1 MPNERLPKTLAVVG
15 FVCFVCSLLVSTS
28 AVLLR
33 PYQQQNRV
41 AERARLIREI
51 LGNVPGLEELV
62 EGLGSIRVETRLVEL
77 ESGAFV
83 EDGDSDTFD
92 ARAAAKD
99 PERSRAVPPER
110 DLAGLGRIARA
121 AVVHLVLEG
130 KRVKLVILP
139 VHGEGFVSTL
149 YGYLAL
155 DGDLNLI
162 RSLVFFEHA
171 ETPGLGAQI
180 EDPRWLAKW
189 RGKLV
194 RDAEGRIRIRVAP
207 GAVAP
212 DAPDAAHEVDGLT
225 GATYTAEGVTNLL
238 QFWLGE
244 DGFGPFLRRLEAH
257 GGEE

>member
-15 FVCFVCSLLVSTS
+15 FVCFACSLLVSTS

-33 PYQQQNRV
+33 PYQQQNRA

-51 LGNVPGLEELV
+51 LGDVPGLEEFV

-83 EDGDSDTFD
+83 EDGDPDAFD
-92 ARAAAKD
+92 ARAAAED

-110 DLAGLGRIARA
+110 DLAGLGHIARG

-130 KRVKLVILP
+130 ARVELVVLP

-149 YGYLAL
+149 NGYLAL
-155 DGDLNLI
+155 DGDLNSI

-189 RGKLV
+189 RGKLA

-212 DAPDAAHEVDGLT
+212 DAVHEVDGIT
-225 GATYTAEGVTNLL
+225 GATYTGEGVTNLL

-244 DGFGPFLRRLEAH
+244 DGFGPFLRRLETH
-257 GGEE
+257 GVGE